1 MPADQDVAAAGA
13 GVTQDANGNPTT
25 TALPWAEVAFL
36 YDANILGLGKDYA
49 FPEGSN
55 ASSSRWDQ
63 ITTLAKVLTRTHTH
77 ADGNTYDIWDAV
89 QTILKWVLAQ
99 DPTINSNETD
109 SVNYVAPKP
118 ATS

>member
-1 MPADQDVAAAGA
+1 MTDPNVNATPQSVSDLISGTDGNGAALSFAKVAM
-13 GVTQDANGNPTT
+13 
-25 TALPWAEVAFL
+25 L
-36 YDANILGLGKDYA
+36 YDANLLGLAKDYA

-55 ASSSRWDQ
+55 MSPSRLDQ

-99 DPTINSNETD
+99 DLTINASEIN
-109 SVNYVAPKP
+109 SVNHKA
-118 ATS
+118 AS